1 MSWGF
6 RCFSCLGI
14 AVYLSVLGVGNF
26 LSSILISVT
35 EKLSCKNKGS
45 CWFVD
50 NPSNCVD
57 AHTES
62 NYAFMTHPSCDVD
75 DLNSIYS
82 SLQLCIELA
91 INDYL

>member
-1 MSWGF
+1 M
-6 RCFSCLGI
+6 
-14 AVYLSVLGVGNF
+14 YLSVLGVGNF
-26 LSSILISVT
+26 LSNILISVT
-35 EKLSCKNKGS
+35 EKLSCRNKGS

-50 NPSNCVD
+50 NLRNCVD

-62 NYAFMTHPSCDVD
+62 NYAFMIHPSYDVD
-75 DLNSIYS
+75 DLNSIDS

>member
-14 AVYLSVLGVGNF
+14 VVYLSVLGVGNF

-35 EKLSCKNKGS
+35 EKLSCRNKGS

-50 NPSNCVD
+50 NLRNCVD

-62 NYAFMTHPSCDVD
+62 NYAFMIHPSCDVD
-75 DLNSIYS
+75 DLNSIDS